1 MSEDRRKK
9 KKREESFFLKML
21 QDTLEHSLRA
31 VIKEAFKTI
40 DDELKRNGGT
50 LSK

>member
-9 KKREESFFLKML
+9 KRDEDFFIKML
-21 QDTLEHSLRA
+21 RQTVEHSLRA

>member
-1 MSEDRRKK
+1 MSEDKRKK
-9 KKREESFFLKML
+9 KKQDDSFFLKML
-21 QDTLEHSLRA
+21 QQTLEHSLRA
-31 VIKEAFKTI
+31 VIKDAFKTI